1 MSRLRPLRLSRR
13 EELLCLAMSATTVY
27 TIGRRIECDSLDDH
41 RDHQRQKVELAIAG
55 GLQRMWGAFVR
66 RSRFRRKGAR

>member
-1 MSRLRPLRLSRR
+1 MSRLRPKRLSRR
-13 EELLCLAMSATTVY
+13 EQMLCASVSATTVY
-27 TIGRRIECDSLDDH
+27 TIGRQIERDSLDDH

-55 GLQRMWGAFVR
+55 GLKRMWGALVR